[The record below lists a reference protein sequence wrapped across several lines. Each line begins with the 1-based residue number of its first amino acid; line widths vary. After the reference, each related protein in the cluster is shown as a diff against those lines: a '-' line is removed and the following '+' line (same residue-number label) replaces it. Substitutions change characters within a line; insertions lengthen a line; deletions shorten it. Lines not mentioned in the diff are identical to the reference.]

1 MRWTL
6 NKTRLL
12 AGKTDPENT
21 SLWLPLWM
29 HLWDTAGIMERLV
42 RQWLPES
49 AKRAMGFERE
59 EALLAHARFLGGI
72 HDIGKATVA
81 FQANI
86 LRTLPEARQRLE
98 TLTPLDCP
106 EQNRRESPHARA
118 GEAVLLWD
126 DCPGGIASIVGAHHG
141 KPQSCAAVDD
151 QLEGWESN
159 YYPKGQKKVWEDFWT
174 ELLMTVLQDCGFDD
188 TAELD
193 DLNPQEEV
201 LLTGLLIM
209 ADWIASN
216 TEYFPLIPV
225 EELGSMEDYP
235 ARVDRAWEKLAL
247 PFPWEAQPGI
257 ADPQE
262 FAVRFG
268 FAPNAVQRAVLE
280 AVDTAAEPGILILE
294 AQMGVGKT
302 EAALAAAEVMA
313 SRFGLGGVFFG
324 LPTQATAN
332 GIFPR
337 LLGWAD
343 TQSEETLPQAI
354 KLAHGMAELNECY
367 LRLQGRGVQLE
378 EDAQEAHQVQVHQWF
393 RGNKQALLANF
404 VIGTVDQLLLA
415 ALAQKHVMLRHLG
428 LAGKVVIIDE
438 CHAYD
443 TYMNCYLDR
452 ALEWLGWYKVPV
464 ILLSATLPARRR
476 AELVEA
482 YQQKKAVPDA
492 SWKTSCGYPLLTWTD
507 GAEVKQTAIPP
518 DAPGKTVQL
527 TTLTEPELPALL
539 RRKLAEGGCAG
550 VIVNTVKKAQKI
562 AQLLRES
569 LPDKEVQLFHAQF
582 LMPDRAA
589 RENQLMARIGK
600 GSAPERRNDLIV
612 VGTQVMEQSLD
623 IDLDVLVTELCPMDL
638 LLQRIGR
645 LHRHHRSR
653 PAPLQQACCAVLDTG
668 EDAFDAGSEAVYGQ
682 WLLWRTRKFLPRSI
696 RLPEEI
702 SPLVQRVYGWE
713 REAPG
718 GAQGE
723 PRPLMQSDDAL
734 ERWSELWQL
743 GHFPAEPVRDYLEQW
758 KDRFWLFHP
767 THPFWQ
773 VPQAKIGT
781 EYGAAK
787 LNGEMSES
795 SNKLRLFPL
804 YAGQSKE
811 QLSYPQAARWLL
823 CVNGYDDTSAKP
835 KGKGLP
841 SVGAGWLGKIGFI
854 QAQGDNLYETLM
866 LNLTLLRDGRE
877 CWGES
882 KPCWELE
889 APKSAERTEI
899 CCPDNPAQLLTLQ
912 SRRLLL
918 HRTGEN
924 VDGFCLLGGDFFP
937 RENVFAE
944 QMTIWRTMPIKKNE
958 PVVFV
963 PCRHDPAKQFWREFP
978 AVFCQDSGHRPG
990 VVCWI
995 EKLQEKRLKLLDP
1008 RRKVHFRISGV
1019 QYGDKDFF
1027 VNDSFSDSLTFQAGI
1042 LDKIGRPWQSRIV
1055 REIERC
1061 EQTAALI
1068 GRFAQELAIA
1078 AGDRNE
1084 NAGGAVRAQF
1094 YFAVDQPFRQWLQA
1108 IDQEQDD
1115 PDEAALRW
1123 QTRARSIAEK
1133 LGKQMVMEAG
1143 NAALKGRRIVVDKD
1157 KKTERTILYTAPKAY
1172 NHFRTRLWE
1181 IYPKTEP

>member
-98 TLTPLDCP
+98 MLTPLDCP

-118 GEAVLLWD
+118 GEAILLWN
-126 DCPGGIASIVGAHHG
+126 DCPGGLASIVGAHHG
-141 KPQSCAAVDD
+141 RPQSCAAVDD
-151 QLEGWESN
+151 QLECWESN
-159 YYPKGQKKVWEDFWT
+159 YYPKGQEKVWQGFWT

-188 TAELD
+188 TAELY
-193 DLNPQEEV
+193 DLDPQEEV

-302 EAALAAAEVMA
+302 EAALAAAEIMA

-378 EDAQEAHQVQVHQWF
+378 EDAQEEHQVQVHQWF

-415 ALAQKHVMLRHLG
+415 VLFTVFSR
-428 LAGKVVIIDE
+428 V
-438 CHAYD
+438 
-443 TYMNCYLDR
+443 
-452 ALEWLGWYKVPV
+452 
-464 ILLSATLPARRR
+464 
-476 AELVEA
+476 
-482 YQQKKAVPDA
+482 DA
-492 SWKTSCGYPLLTWTD
+492 K
-507 GAEVKQTAIPP
+507 
-518 DAPGKTVQL
+518 
-527 TTLTEPELPALL
+527 
-539 RRKLAEGGCAG
+539 
-550 VIVNTVKKAQKI
+550 
-562 AQLLRES
+562 
-569 LPDKEVQLFHAQF
+569 
-582 LMPDRAA
+582 
-589 RENQLMARIGK
+589 
-600 GSAPERRNDLIV
+600 
-612 VGTQVMEQSLD
+612 
-623 IDLDVLVTELCPMDL
+623 
-638 LLQRIGR
+638 
-645 LHRHHRSR
+645 
-653 PAPLQQACCAVLDTG
+653 
-668 EDAFDAGSEAVYGQ
+668 
-682 WLLWRTRKFLPRSI
+682 
-696 RLPEEI
+696 
-702 SPLVQRVYGWE
+702 
-713 REAPG
+713 
-718 GAQGE
+718 GE

-734 ERWSELWQL
+734 ERWSVLWQL

-990 VVCWI
+990 IVCWI

-1042 LDKIGRPWQSRIV
+1042 LDEIGRPWQSRIV

-1108 IDQEQDD
+1108 IDPEQDD

-1143 NAALKGRRIVVDKD
+1143 NAALKGHRIVVDKD